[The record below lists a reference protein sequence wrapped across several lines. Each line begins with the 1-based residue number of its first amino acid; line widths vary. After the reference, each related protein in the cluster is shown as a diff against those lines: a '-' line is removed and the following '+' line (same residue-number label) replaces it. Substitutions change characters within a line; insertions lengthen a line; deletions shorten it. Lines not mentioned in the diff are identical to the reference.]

1 MPLPAGD
8 LLQVVLSGARVY
20 VSQCRQSYP
29 NSRPIN
35 AIKNRLDII
44 HTYSALNYHAVL
56 IMMITSDS
64 EYSSSRGIIIYHMAA
79 ACTVMMKQ

>member
-20 VSQCRQSYP
+20 VGQCRQTYP
-29 NSRPIN
+29 NSRPID
-35 AIKNRLDII
+35 AIKAGWIYN

-56 IMMITSDS
+56 IMMIISAS
-64 EYSSSRGIIIYHMAA
+64 EYSSSRGIIICHMAA
-79 ACTVMMKQ
+79 ACTAMIKQ